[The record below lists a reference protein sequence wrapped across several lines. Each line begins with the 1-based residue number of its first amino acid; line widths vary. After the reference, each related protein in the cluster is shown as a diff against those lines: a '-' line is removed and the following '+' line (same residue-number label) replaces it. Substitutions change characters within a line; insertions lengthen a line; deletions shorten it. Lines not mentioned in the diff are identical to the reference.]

1 MGSIVARTVFIV
13 SDLSLVGL
21 ACGNDAQNVISW
33 RVDHDEKTLFDLSQE
48 LIALFAVAAARV
60 GLNQAIRIE
69 KNSCRVGEVET
80 TLTET
85 SVTPGLAPF
94 EIHG

>member
-1 MGSIVARTVFIV
+1 V

-69 KNSCRVGEVET
+69 KARAA
-80 TLTET
+80 
-85 SVTPGLAPF
+85 LAKSKPRSRKQASLLASPHSKF
-94 EIHG
+94 MGKA